1 MINQQLLDFI
11 KLQLSKGLDKETI
24 TKELLG
30 GGWAEA
36 DIQEGFNT
44 VNIPVV
50 NQTINPVINNPVVS
64 SINNPI
70 LTHVPNH
77 SGKKVAFIIVAL
89 FVIAGGASG
98 YFFRND
104 IPVIK
109 DLIKSKNI
117 VSINEIKQ
125 EENTQSQI
133 QKEEQPLV
141 QIGQKNETVAVKIE
155 QKPKASA
162 KETGKVITGL
172 DTRIINNVSPKNNSS
187 ITSNQQTDCSKIID
201 QQSKFICVLTNNRT
215 TGDYKTCDQFDGVHD
230 DKIGDYKDQ
239 CYYDVSLQTKNI
251 ALCDVIVD
259 QKTKDECLYG
269 NAKDESVCKIIKTP
283 SSLARCLEKFNSSKI
298 SSQLC
303 DSIDKK
309 YNGGY
314 DYNYCY
320 YFIMK
325 QNYDYNICKKMTD
338 TDTMNSC
345 FHDVATKKLD
355 LKICDMISVDTGS
368 NGRNWCIV
376 VIGRLTNNK
385 TLCNLITGKEE
396 IASCEANI

>member
-11 KLQLSKGLDKETI
+11 KVQLSKGVDKETI
-24 TKELLG
+24 TQELLG
-30 GGWAEA
+30 GGWARE

-44 VNIPVV
+44 INTPVI
-50 NQTINPVINNPVVS
+50 NPTINPIINPSVSGNINNS
-64 SINNPI
+64 I
-70 LTHVPNH
+70 LTQNTNH
-77 SGKKVAFIIVAL
+77 SGKKILLIIVAL

-98 YFFRND
+98 YYFRND

-109 DLIKSKNI
+109 DLIKSKDLAP
-117 VSINEIKQ
+117 VNEIKQ
-125 EENTQSQI
+125 EENTQAQI
-133 QKEEQPLV
+133 QKEEQSTV
-141 QIGQKNETVAVKIE
+141 QIGQKNETIAVMTE
-155 QKPKASA
+155 QKPKVIT

-172 DTRIINNVSPKNNSS
+172 DTRIIDNVSPKNNSS
-187 ITSNQQTDCSKIID
+187 VVPNQQTDCSKIID

-215 TGDYKTCDQFDGVHD
+215 TGDYKTCDQFSGVHD

-251 ALCDVIVD
+251 TLCDVIVD

-269 NAKDESVCKIIKTP
+269 NAKDESTCNIIKTP
-283 SSLARCLEKFNSSKI
+283 SSLARCLEKFNPSKI

-325 QNYDYNICKKMTD
+325 QNYDYNVCKKMTD
-338 TDTMNSC
+338 TDSINSC
-345 FHDVATKKLD
+345 LGDVATKKLD